1 MLALDSLS
9 LLTVVIDG
17 FSPKVVAG
25 GVDFV
30 VIVVSSKY

>member
-17 FSPKVVAG
+17 FSPKVDAG

>member
-1 MLALDSLS
+1 MLALDTLS

-25 GVDFV
+25 DVNSV
-30 VIVVSSKY
+30 VFVVSSKY

>member
-17 FSPKVVAG
+17 LSPKVVAG

>member
-30 VIVVSSKY
+30 VSSKY

>member
-1 MLALDSLS
+1 MLALDTLS

-25 GVDFV
+25 GVNFV
-30 VIVVSSKY
+30 VFVVSSKY